1 MPNWCN
7 NFLKVSG
14 DVHEL
19 NKFKELTLVKPEKG
33 DDLNFTME
41 VLYPTPADLLA
52 ESGANP
58 GWYSWRVDNWGT
70 KWDVAES
77 CIGLNTDTY
86 LEISYDTAWGP
97 NSAFIQYAAKAFPTL
112 SFSLAFEEPGM
123 GFCGLYEVTG
133 HDEDLMEGELEYQ
146 DEESGRAVHYDNTI
160 HKYRFTD
167 DNEIAGGD
175 DEDYWPQQ
183 VNPFIN
189 N

>member
-1 MPNWCN
+1 MPNWCS

-14 DVHEL
+14 DIHEL

-33 DDLNFTME
+33 DELNFTME
-41 VLYPTPADLLA
+41 ILYPTPADLLA

-97 NSAFIQYAAKAFPTL
+97 NSAFIQYAAKAFPDPRNI
-112 SFSLAFEEPGM
+112 SE
-123 GFCGLYEVTG
+123 
-133 HDEDLMEGELEYQ
+133 
-146 DEESGRAVHYDNTI
+146 
-160 HKYRFTD
+160 
-167 DNEIAGGD
+167 
-175 DEDYWPQQ
+175 
-183 VNPFIN
+183 
-189 N
+189 